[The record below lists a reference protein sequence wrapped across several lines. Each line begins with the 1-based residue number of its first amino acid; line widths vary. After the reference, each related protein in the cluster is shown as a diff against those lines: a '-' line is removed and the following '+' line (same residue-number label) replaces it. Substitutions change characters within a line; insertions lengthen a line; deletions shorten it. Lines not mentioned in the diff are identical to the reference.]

1 MIEIFI
7 TVWLGTGAFGDRT
20 IVKSLSQK
28 VMIDLAKHKSCQQ
41 VIIDKTELTKKQLD
55 SKALLI
61 VCDYPYPEVK
71 NDK

>member
-28 VMIDLAKHKSCQQ
+28 VMIDLAKHKSCRQ
-41 VIIDKTELTKKQLD
+41 VIIDKTELTKQQLD

-61 VCDYPYPEVK
+61 VCDYPYPK
-71 NDK
+71 Q

>member
-1 MIEIFI
+1 MGLIEIFI
-7 TVWLGTGAFGDRT
+7 TVWLGTGAIGDRT

-41 VIIDKTELTKKQLD
+41 VIIDKTELTKQQLD

-61 VCDYPYPEVK
+61 VCDYPYPK
-71 NDK
+71 Q

>member
-7 TVWLGTGAFGDRT
+7 TVWLGTGAVGDRT

-41 VIIDKTELTKKQLD
+41 VIIDKTELTKQQLD
-55 SKALLI
+55 SKALLY